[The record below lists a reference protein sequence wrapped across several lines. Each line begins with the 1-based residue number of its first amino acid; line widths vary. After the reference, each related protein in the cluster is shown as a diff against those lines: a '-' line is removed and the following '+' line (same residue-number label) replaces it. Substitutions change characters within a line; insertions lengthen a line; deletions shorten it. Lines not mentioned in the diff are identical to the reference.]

1 MAAER
6 TEGYDRIPGTLRSA
20 CNERKPGRNPGGS
33 EDTEVIIAG
42 FRQVLLRRKVL
53 LVPKGSG
60 WDDLSGCPY
69 GELDSA
75 TDAFGSFAGIC
86 TLGVFQPRFC
96 G

>member
-20 CNERKPGRNPGGS
+20 CNERKPGRNPRGS

-53 LVPKGSG
+53 LDMQNGLRKESR
-60 WDDLSGCPY
+60 
-69 GELDSA
+69 LD
-75 TDAFGSFAGIC
+75 
-86 TLGVFQPRFC
+86 R
-96 G
+96 